1 MNNHSLRT
9 HLHRREAKQRAAN
22 RSRGLTLVELLVAM
36 AVGLVVVLA
45 AVSALTVAR
54 RGFTTVDAAS
64 QLRDSGRFATDLIQ
78 RIGVQAGYRDVV
90 FAARQRKTPADPAP
104 NISGFDNAT
113 LSAANPLTASVART
127 TGVVGYGSDI
137 LILRYQASQLHT
149 LSEDA
154 TLKTVSDQT
163 MIDCAGNPIAT
174 VMDLDNPAAR
184 DERMASVFHVDL
196 KQGEPT
202 LMCTYPDP
210 ATPGTFKTVSL
221 VQGVEQ
227 FQVLYG
233 VDGVT
238 PATAPAAGASE
249 PNLPTRYL
257 RAAQMVVPGN
267 AAGTNA
273 NWRRVRSIRV
283 GMVLR
288 SAAGAN
294 QTSDSTTFYPFG
306 AAKGSNSPTATA
318 GSAFKSTSDIG
329 TEFTAPADSRLRQNV
344 TFTIHLRNHQGL

>member
-1 MNNHSLRT
+1 M
-9 HLHRREAKQRAAN
+9 
-22 RSRGLTLVELLVAM
+22 TLVELLVAM
-36 AVGLVVVLA
+36 AVGLIVVLA

-54 RGFTTVDAAS
+54 RGFITVDAAS

-78 RIGVQAGYRDVV
+78 RIGIQTGYRDVV

-104 NISGFDNAT
+104 NISGFNNAT

-127 TGVVGYGSDI
+127 SSVVGYGSDI

-163 MIDCAGNPIAT
+163 MIDCAGNPIST

-184 DERMASVFHVDL
+184 DERMASVFHVDV

-210 ATPGTFKTVSL
+210 AAPGTFKTVSL

-238 PATAPAAGASE
+238 PGTAPAAGAAE

-257 RAAQMVVPGN
+257 RADQMIVPGD

-273 NWRRVRSIRV
+273 NWRRVRSIRI

-288 SAAGAN
+288 SATGAS
-294 QTSDSTTFYPFG
+294 QTNTSANFYPFG
-306 AAKGSNSPTATA
+306 VAKDSATSLNV
-318 GSAFKSTSDIG
+318 GSAFKSTNDIG
-329 TEFTAPADSRLRQNV
+329 TEFVAPADSRLRQNV
-344 TFTIHLRNHQGL
+344 SFTIHLRNFQGL